1 MKKLFVVLL
10 LFMAVLRIDLK
21 ADEGMWMPLY
31 IEQMILEDMQR
42 LGLQLTAEEIYSTEN
57 PSISDAIVVFGR
69 GCTGEMV
76 SDKGLLLTN
85 HHCGYGSIQ
94 SISTVENDYLSDGFW
109 AASHDEELPV
119 PGLTVRFMIDME
131 RVTDEVLKDITPEMS
146 EVDRRAKIRSNSQAI
161 TDAAREGNNYQAIV
175 RAFFEGNEYYMVRY
189 ETFRDIRLVGTPPES
204 IGKFGA
210 DTDNWMWP
218 RHTGDFAF
226 FRVYADSDNNPANYS
241 TDNVPYKP
249 RHFLPIS
256 INGVKKDDFTMILGN
271 SGRTDRYLTS
281 WGIDLAIEESN
292 PTIVKIREEK
302 LRIMKEGM
310 DASEKTRLQY
320 ASKYAGVSNYWKYY
334 IGQTR
339 GLKRLNVAEKKKEI
353 ENDFRGWLAQNP
365 EAEAEYGRALMLI
378 EGAYE
383 TISHYNLARWYFT
396 EAITRGS
403 ELLAYANRFNT
414 LLQLLNADEKDE
426 EAIEKEVK
434 RLRNGI
440 DGFFRNYDSGINQNM
455 LASML
460 RMYYENVP
468 AEQQPPDFRKQAE
481 KYAPD
486 FDRLAQRVFAR
497 SLFNDPEEVN
507 KLLDRPRARSIER
520 DPAYELIRTF
530 VDWHHSL
537 NTHTVQ
543 AYDDLQKGNRLF
555 MAGLKAMH
563 PERHFYSNANFT
575 MRISYGTVQDY
586 DPADAVHYNYYTTM
600 SGIMEKED
608 PSTWEFTV
616 PDKLKAIYENRDF
629 GPYGNADGT
638 MTVNFLTN
646 HDITGGNSGSP
657 VIDARGRLVG
667 LAFDGNWE
675 AMSGDIAYEA
685 AVQRTINVDARYI
698 LLIVDKFAGAQN
710 LIDEMVIVVDRSKP
724 ALPQSKQTN
733 EAVEIGRSEPQTQSV
748 R

>member
-1 MKKLFVVLL
+1 MKKVFVILL
-10 LFMAVLRIDLK
+10 LFIAVLRIDLK
-21 ADEGMWMPLY
+21 ADEGMWVPLY

-42 LGLQLTAEEIYSTEN
+42 LGLQLTAEEIFSTDK
-57 PSISDAIVVFGR
+57 PSLSDAIVIFGR

-76 SDKGLLLTN
+76 SEKGLLLTN

-94 SISTVENDYLSDGFW
+94 SISTVENDYLTDGFW
-109 AASHDEELPV
+109 AASHEEELPV
-119 PGLTVRFMIDME
+119 PGLTVRFMVDMK
-131 RVTDEVLKDITPEMS
+131 RVTDEVLLDISDEMS
-146 EVDRRAKIRSNSQAI
+146 EADRRDRIRANSRTI
-161 TDAAREGNNYQAIV
+161 TDAAGQGNDYQAIV
-175 RAFFEGNEYYMVRY
+175 RSFFEGNEYYLLRY

-226 FRVYADSDNNPANYS
+226 FRVYADSDNQPASYS
-241 TDNVPYKP
+241 ADNVPYKP

-256 INGVKKDDFTMILGN
+256 INGIQKDDFTMILGN

-281 WGIDLAIEESN
+281 WGVDMAIEESN

-302 LRIMKEGM
+302 LRIMKNGM
-310 DASEKTRLQY
+310 DASEQTRLQY

-339 GLKRLNVAEKKKEI
+339 GLKRLEVAAKKKAI
-353 ENDFRGWLAQNP
+353 EDDFSTWLAQNP
-365 EAEAEYGRALMLI
+365 EAESAYGQALPLI
-378 EGAYE
+378 ENAYE
-383 TISHYNLARWYFT
+383 TIGQYNLARWYYT
-396 EAITRGS
+396 EAIARGS
-403 ELLAYANRFNT
+403 ELMGFANRFHA
-414 LLQLLNADEKDE
+414 LHQLLDADEKNE
-426 EAIEKEVK
+426 EAIEKETQG
-434 RLRNGI
+434 LRNGM
-440 DGFFRNYDSGINQNM
+440 DGFFRNYDNGINKNM

-468 AEQQPPDFRKQAE
+468 VDQQPPEFRKQAE
-481 KYAPD
+481 KHKLD
-486 FDRLAQRVFAR
+486 FDRMAQRVFAR
-497 SLFNDPEEVN
+497 SLFNDPEAVH
-507 KLLDRPRARSIER
+507 KLLDRPRARKIAK
-520 DPAYELIRTF
+520 DPAFALMRTF
-530 VDWHHSL
+530 VDWHRSL
-537 NTHTVQ
+537 NAQTVQ

-555 MAGLKAMH
+555 MAGLKAMQ
-563 PERHFYSNANFT
+563 PDRHFYPNANFT
-575 MRISYGTVQDY
+575 MRLSYGTVQDY
-586 DPADAVHYNYYTTM
+586 YPADAVHYNHYTTM

-629 GPYGNADGT
+629 GPYGNADGS

-685 AVQRTINVDARYI
+685 EVQRTISVDARYI
-698 LLIVDKFAGAQN
+698 LLIVDKFAGTQN
-710 LIDEMVIVVDRSKP
+710 LIDEMLIVADRSRAP
-724 ALPQSKQTN
+724 A
-733 EAVEIGRSEPQTQSV
+733 TQSEHEHAV
-748 R
+748 IERAGSLEAR